1 MMFPNQSTRRCAIAL
16 ACLVYVAPAVVA
28 AATLEEI
35 VVTADYRERTLAEL
49 PLSISVIDAET
60 INGSAVQHF
69 EELIAIV
76 PNMNWSG
83 DGHRARYLQIRGV
96 GELAQY
102 QGAPN
107 PSVGFI
113 IDDIDF
119 SGIGTIATLYDIER
133 IEVLRGPQGTRY
145 GANALAGLI
154 YMQSAAPDEQ
164 FTGQVRLGA
173 GQDDALSAGVAI
185 GGPLGERAGYRLSAH
200 QYTSNGFRNN
210 PYLARN
216 DTNGRDELSL
226 RGKLRWQAGDN
237 WELDLT
243 AMFSDV
249 DDGYDAFAIDNSLTV
264 LSDNPGKDAQKSVG
278 SSFKANWSGARSFEL
293 TSITSFANSDIG
305 FSFDADW
312 GNDDAWA
319 PVTYDYV
326 SLNDRQRQAISQEF
340 RFTSTDDG
348 RIFSDS
354 TDWLVG
360 LYVNRLNEDLTTINL
375 GDYFDPG
382 FNFADSLDDRL
393 ASEFE
398 ALTAAVFGQ
407 LDVAV
412 GDSGTFSLGLRL
424 ERRSTDYNDSNGLS
438 LGPSDNMIGGEVS
451 YSHAVSDAA
460 TIFGSISKGY
470 KAGGFNLGFVPQDRR
485 EFDQESLWNYE
496 LGIKSVLAE
505 GNLMIN
511 ASVFYSTRD
520 DQQVETSLQLN
531 PNDPAS
537 FVFFTDNA
545 AKGETF
551 GFETD
556 MRWLPTDSLELYANI
571 GLLRAR
577 FDEFTT
583 PLIDLTGRDQAH
595 APRYTLATGGVYRH
609 SSGLF
614 ARLDLSAKDA
624 FYFDVSHDQKSDAYT
639 LANARLGFETDRW
652 TAQVYARNLFD
663 TEYAVR
669 GFFFG
674 NEPPNFPPTLYIRQG
689 DPRQIGVT
697 IDMRF

>member
-1 MMFPNQSTRRCAIAL
+1 MIFPNQSIRRCAAAL
-16 ACLVYVAPAVVA
+16 ACFGSAVTVLA
-28 AATLEEI
+28 AELTLEEI
-35 VVTADYRERTLAEL
+35 VVTADFRERAISEL
-49 PLSISVIDAET
+49 PLSISVIESGT
-60 INGSAVQHF
+60 IKGIALQHF

-83 DGHRARYLQIRGV
+83 DGNRARYFQIRGV

-119 SGIGTIATLYDIER
+119 SGIGSIATLYDIGR

-154 YMQSAAPDEQ
+154 YMQSTDPNEQ
-164 FTGQVRLGA
+164 FAGQVRLRA
-173 GQDDALSAGVAI
+173 GQDDTLAAGAAI
-185 GGPLGERAGYRLSAH
+185 GGPLGENAGFRLSAH
-200 QYTSNGFRNN
+200 RYKSNGFRNN
-210 PYLARN
+210 PYLGRD

-226 RGKLRWQAGDN
+226 RGKLDWQAGEDWVFN
-237 WELDLT
+237 LA
-243 AMFSDV
+243 AMLSDV

-264 LSDNPGKDAQKSVG
+264 LSDKPGKDAQKSVG
-278 SSFKANWSGARSFEL
+278 ASFKTIWSGARSYSL
-293 TSITSFANSDIG
+293 TSITSMANSDID

-319 PVTYDYV
+319 PVTYDFV
-326 SLNDRQRQAISQEF
+326 SLNKRTRRSLIQEF
-340 RFTSTDDG
+340 RLASSDDG

-375 GDYFDPG
+375 GNYFDPG
-382 FNFADSLDDRL
+382 YDFSATLDERL

-398 ALTAAVFGQ
+398 ALTTALFSQ
-407 LDVAV
+407 LDVSV
-412 GDSGTFSLGLRL
+412 GEAGTFSLGLRL
-424 ERRSTDYNDSNGLS
+424 ERRTTDYSDSDGLS
-438 LGPSDNMIGGEVS
+438 LGPTDNMLGGELS
-451 YSHAVSDAA
+451 YRHAVSEAA
-460 TIFGSISKGY
+460 TVFGSISKGF
-470 KAGGFNLGFVPQDRR
+470 KAGGFNLGFVPEGRR
-485 EFDQESLWNYE
+485 EFGQESLWNFE
-496 LGIKSVLAE
+496 VGIKSLFADHRLA
-505 GNLMIN
+505 IN
-511 ASVFYSTRD
+511 ASVFYSKRF

-545 AKGETF
+545 ARGSSI

-556 MRWLPTDSLELYANI
+556 VRWRPAEALELYANI

-577 FDEFTT
+577 FDDFTT
-583 PLIDLTGRDQAH
+583 ALIDLTGRDQAH
-595 APRYTLATGGVYRH
+595 APRYTFAAGGIYRH
-609 SSGLF
+609 SSGVF

-624 FYFDVSHDQKSDAYT
+624 FYFDVSHDQKSDAYG

-652 TAQVYARNLFD
+652 TAQVYASNLFD
-663 TEYAVR
+663 TAYAVR
-669 GFFFG
+669 GFYFG
-674 NEPPNFPPTLYIRQG
+674 NEPPNFPNTLYIRQG

-697 IDMRF
+697 VDMRF

>member
-1 MMFPNQSTRRCAIAL
+1 VCAADD
-16 ACLVYVAPAVVA
+16 
-28 AATLEEI
+28 TLEEI

-60 INGSAVQHF
+60 IKGSAIQHF

-154 YMQSAAPDEQ
+154 YIQSAAPDEQ

-173 GQDDALSAGVAI
+173 GQDDALSAGLAI
-185 GGPLGERAGYRLSAH
+185 GGPLGDSAGYRLSAH

-210 PYLARN
+210 PHLGRD

-226 RGKLRWQAGDN
+226 RGKLRWQAGDD
-237 WELDLT
+237 WVFDLA

-264 LSDNPGKDAQKSVG
+264 LSDNPGKDAQRSVG
-278 SSFKANWSGARSFEL
+278 SSFKANWSGARSFDL
-293 TSITSFANSDIG
+293 TSITSFANSDID

-326 SLNDRQRQAISQEF
+326 SLNDRKRQALSQEF
-340 RFTSTDDG
+340 RLTSTDDG

-382 FNFADSLDDRL
+382 FNFADTLDDRL

-398 ALTAAVFGQ
+398 ALTAAIFGQ

-412 GDSGTFSLGLRL
+412 SDVGTFSVGLRL

-470 KAGGFNLGFVPQDRR
+470 KAGGFNLGFVPQGRR

-496 LGIKSVLAE
+496 LGIKSVLAD

-511 ASVFYSTRD
+511 AAVFYSTRN

-556 MRWLPTDSLELYANI
+556 VRWLPTDSLELYANV
-571 GLLRAR
+571 GLLRAQ

-614 ARLDLSAKDA
+614 ARLDLSAKDE
-624 FYFDVSHDQKSDAYT
+624 FYFDISHDQKSDAYT
-639 LANARLGFETDRW
+639 LANARLGFEADRW
-652 TAQVYARNLFD
+652 TAQIYARNLFD

-689 DPRQIGVT
+689 DPQQIGVT
-697 IDMRF
+697 VDMRF

>member
-1 MMFPNQSTRRCAIAL
+1 MIFPIQSIRRRAVAL
-16 ACLVYVAPAVVA
+16 ACLGCTAPVL
-28 AATLEEI
+28 ATDNVLEEI
-35 VVTADYRERTLAEL
+35 VVTADYRERNLAEL

-60 INGSAVQHF
+60 INGSAIQHF

-113 IDDIDF
+113 VDDIDF
-119 SGIGTIATLYDIER
+119 SGIGTIATLYDIDR

-145 GANALAGLI
+145 GANALAGLV
-154 YMQSAAPDEQ
+154 YMQSAEPNEQ
-164 FTGQVRLGA
+164 FVGQVRLSA
-173 GQDDALSAGVAI
+173 GQDDAISAGAAM
-185 GGPLGERAGYRLSAH
+185 GGPLGENAGYRLSAH

-210 PYLARN
+210 PYLDRA

-226 RGKLRWQAGDN
+226 RGKLTWQAGDD
-237 WELDLT
+237 WAFRLA
-243 AMFSDV
+243 AMMSDV
-249 DDGYDAFAIDNSLTV
+249 DDGYDAFALDNSLTV
-264 LSDNPGKDAQKSVG
+264 LSDNPGTDAQKSVG
-278 SSFKANWSGARSFEL
+278 SSFRVDWSGARSFDL
-293 TSITSFANSDIG
+293 TSITSFADSDID

-312 GNDDAWA
+312 GNEDAWS

-326 SLNDRQRQAISQEF
+326 SLNDRQRQTLSQEF
-340 RFTSTDDG
+340 RFASTEDG

-360 LYVNRLNEDLTTINL
+360 FYANRLSEDLTTMNL

-382 FNFADSLDDRL
+382 YDYGDSLDDRL

-398 ALTAAVFGQ
+398 ALTTAVFGQ
-407 LDVAV
+407 LDIDV
-412 GDSGTFSLGLRL
+412 GEAGTFSVGLRL
-424 ERRSTDYNDSNGLS
+424 ERRETDYNDSNGLS
-438 LGPSDNMIGGEVS
+438 LSPSDNMIGGEVS
-451 YSHAVSDAA
+451 YSHTLSDSA
-460 TIFGSISKGY
+460 TVFGSISKGY
-470 KAGGFNLGFVPQDRR
+470 KAGGFNLGFVPQGRR
-485 EFDQESLWNYE
+485 EFGQESLWNYE
-496 LGIKSVLAE
+496 LGIKTVLADDR
-505 GNLMIN
+505 LMVN
-511 ASVFYSTRD
+511 ASAFYSTRH

-545 AKGETF
+545 AKGETI
-551 GFETD
+551 GFEAD
-556 MRWLPTDSLELYANI
+556 IRWLPTDSLEFYANV

-577 FDEFTT
+577 FDEFLT
-583 PLIDLTGRDQAH
+583 PLADLTGRDQAH
-595 APRYTLATGGVYRH
+595 APRYTLGTGGIYRH
-609 SSGLF
+609 SSGFF

-624 FYFDVSHDQKSDAYT
+624 FYFDVSHDQKSDAYS
-639 LANARLGFETDRW
+639 LANARLGYESDRW
-652 TAQVYARNLFD
+652 TVQIYGRNLFD

-669 GFFFG
+669 GFYFG
-674 NEPPNFPPTLYIRQG
+674 NEPPDFPNTLYIRHG

-697 IDMRF
+697 VDMRF